1 MVEYRRGK
9 LMNDRSLKSKAQTLK
24 TSRNATSLPES
35 VDGAT
40 HCNSQGG
47 NQLDLF
53 GQEVHPVSPSQS
65 PEIKEDKMMN
75 ATSGLTSSISSAS
88 ANLQSF
94 LASKLPRQ
102 LEQSG
107 SMIYKLT
114 WKQKVTPRQWQYC
127 QLVASAHRTKGN
139 DSSSWPT
146 PMHTDG
152 TKACNR
158 YRESFQNGLG
168 AIASTVTFWP
178 TPSTQD
184 NPQVRGEGKAANAPT
199 RGTTLGGAARMVQPW
214 ATPTVRDYKNT
225 GNLENYIFGS
235 PTGRIRADSTSTQA
249 YLISHWPSPIA
260 VDYENSP
267 SQEYFEKTKRNPM
280 TNQLRDAAVHGMSIA
295 ETESTVK
302 YQLNPR
308 FSLWLMGYPIEW
320 AYCGERVTPSSR
332 KSQRKSSKR

>member
-1 MVEYRRGK
+1 MSDQSSRLR
-9 LMNDRSLKSKAQTLK
+9 DQTLK
-24 TSRNATSLPES
+24 DSPNVTSSPES

-40 HCNSQGG
+40 HYSSQGG
-47 NQLDLF
+47 MQLDLF
-53 GQEVHPVSPSQS
+53 GQEVHPANPSQS
-65 PEIKEDKMMN
+65 PEISEVKKTND
-75 ATSGLTSSISSAS
+75 TSGLTSSISSAS

-94 LASKLPRQ
+94 LANKLAQQ

-127 QLVASAHRTKGN
+127 QLAASALRTKGN

-152 TKACNR
+152 TKMCNR
-158 YRESFQNGLG
+158 YRENFQNGLG
-168 AIASTVTFWP
+168 AIASTI
-178 TPSTQD
+178 D
-184 NPQVRGEGKAANAPT
+184 
-199 RGTTLGGAARMVQPW
+199 PW

-235 PTGRIRADSTSTQA
+235 PTGRVRADSTSTQA

-267 SQEYFEKTKRNPM
+267 SQEYFDKTKRNPM
-280 TNQLRDAAVHGMSIA
+280 TNQLRDAVVHAWGTPNAMDSMGARSDEALARAKKKAGCSNVKDQVPVLSTA
-295 ETESTVK
+295 ETKSTVK

-320 AYCGERVTPSSR
+320 AYCGEQVTPSSR
-332 KSQRKSSKR
+332 KSQRKSSKQ